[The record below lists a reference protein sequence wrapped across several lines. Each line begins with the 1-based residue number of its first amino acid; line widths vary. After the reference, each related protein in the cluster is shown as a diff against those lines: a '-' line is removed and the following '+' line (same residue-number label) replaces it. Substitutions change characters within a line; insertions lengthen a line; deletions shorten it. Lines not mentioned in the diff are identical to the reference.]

1 MVHDLLIFFL
11 LFLVAISIR
20 QILKRLLWALPSSFI
35 AGLMGLLLI
44 QLDIIQFYGSL
55 SSYIQF
61 ALSIIFIT
69 FTLSVKKFNYDFAKT
84 VKPLWKYSIL
94 QFVSQWS
101 ISLLFVIFCVKL
113 CIPSINDT
121 FAVILP
127 VGFAGGHASAAIVGS
142 ILGEYGHKE
151 IFSLAMTVAT
161 IGTIFAIFGGMLIIS
176 LSSKN
181 KSIIQYENFRDELKQ
196 FKSLNLKTIIIIL
209 SLISAGFYVTPIIK
223 KIFNIEVPLFFTCII
238 ISLTL
243 RRLIIN
249 PFKPEKQT
257 LLTTTNLATDILICI
272 SIATIKISI
281 VIDYI
286 YPLLSLILMGVLL
299 CICFFKYLAPLFF
312 KEQSFEKALFTW
324 GWSLGGLVFGLA
336 LLKIVTS
343 EKTNLKLLEQ
353 ISTSYLL
360 MSPIEIILLLTLPY
374 FIFHGYGL
382 VLAIIL
388 FLLAFI
394 LIKSELNVTDK

>member
-161 IGTIFAIFGGMLIIS
+161 IGTLFAIFGGMLIIS

>member
-312 KEQSFEKALFTW
+312 KEQYFEKALFTW

-382 VLAIIL
+382 LLAIIL

>member
-11 LFLVAISIR
+11 LFLVAVSIR
-20 QILKRLLWALPSSFI
+20 QTLKKLLWALPSSFI

-84 VKPLWKYSIL
+84 VIPLWKYSIL

-176 LSSKN
+176 FSSKKKCN
-181 KSIIQYENFRDELKQ
+181 IQYENFRDELKQ
-196 FKSLNLKTIIIIL
+196 FKSLNLKTIIIIF

-312 KEQSFEKALFTW
+312 KEQYFEKALFTW

-382 VLAIIL
+382 LLAIIL